1 MIRFYDSK
9 GEQHPLSKNDVE
21 NFYLLR
27 QADGSIR
34 LCFDIS
40 PENRF
45 YSQLVEESELEYGD
59 NCYIVKKVKNGK
71 IECDL
76 NFDFLKRTVHKN
88 YSSGSVLLMD
98 LLSAHLPSDWT
109 IVNAGVSGIR
119 RTTTFDFCTDYDVVM
134 SSMST
139 YGVYLEWSIK
149 QKTVK
154 VYLQSEAE
162 NTGEYLTDQL
172 NLRKLSMQG
181 DSLSLITR
189 LYAYGKDGL
198 SFSSINGGKEYVD
211 NTDYV
216 DKIVCGWWTD
226 ERYTVASELL
236 AATREKVKNLSYP
249 VRAYECDVVDL
260 AKLNP
265 KYSFLHFK
273 LHKAV
278 MLLDREHSIK
288 VQHRIVQYKEYP
300 HEPDRN
306 VVTLSSVPQKISTKV
321 NSIASSLEENKHI
334 TNAYQKASAALSE
347 LISNSLGVYYTEI
360 KDETGASHFYLHD
373 EPLLE
378 NSSTI
383 YTHNAGGY
391 AFTNSG
397 WNGGN
402 PDWQYGFAK
411 DGNAVF
417 NKVCAYGLKV
427 ADPYGWFAAEVSPDA
442 FKIWQDG
449 ILKLDA
455 SYDGLNIYDGAITIY
470 KGAGYYSERALYLD
484 SDGNIAI
491 DGYLT
496 QIGSNHRAL
505 IGRNEL
511 GYSGFYL
518 YDRQSKYQRN
528 DGTYKPYLEVWTS
541 TEYHTYIEGTNEL
554 KLGVSTIANE
564 SEGNYARVRIVP
576 DGGYL
581 YGAWNVYNLIVNGST
596 IDFLYDD
603 GAAESGFIGTG
614 TYGEGKC
621 LLLKS
626 DGVPLVM
633 TYANDAGTDGPK
645 IVLDSSAG
653 KLYGAFDF
661 NQTQNWNHNIN
672 AWSLGVKRNNVLYGN
687 LWVTD
692 NNELYISNEKY
703 QGIKLGVKGTD
714 SSYYSGISIYRQSSS
729 SNNIKGE
736 FHGSWSWG
744 SDQDWSGRSFYVN
757 VMYFGTS
764 GYNIYK
770 STSNHLCLKSANSIY
785 IMSGSTGR
793 VNVESGGG
801 ELIGNWEIVDSNNYY
816 RLTTS
821 TSGGK
826 LYGAWDFNQEQNF
839 SYTIN
844 APAFICKS
852 GSTKILSLYVSST
865 SNACFNADNGK
876 DFIFAVGST
885 SRLKCTSSGGNL
897 YGSWYLGSST
907 AVTSD
912 ENKKN
917 SIEDLSEKYSIL
929 FDSLRPV
936 RYKYNDGTSNRFHTG
951 FISQEVEQALSTA
964 ELDSSEFA
972 GFVKTEDN
980 EYYLRYEEFIALAVN
995 EIQSLKKQNTELER
1009 KLNSVLEKL
1018 EV

>member
-9 GEQHPLSKNDVE
+9 GEQHPLSRNDVT
-21 NFYLLR
+21 NFYL
-27 QADGSIR
+27 QHEADGSIR
-34 LCFDIS
+34 LCFDIA

-45 YSQLVEESELEYGD
+45 YSQLAEEIELEYGD
-59 NCYIVKKVKNGK
+59 NCYLVKKVKNGK

-76 NFDFLKRTVHKN
+76 NFDFLKRNIHKN
-88 YSSGSVLLMD
+88 YAAESLLLME
-98 LLSAHLPSDWT
+98 LLSNHLPVGWT
-109 IVNAGVSGIR
+109 VVNGDVSGIR
-119 RTTTFDFCTDYDVVM
+119 RTTAFEFCTDYDIIM
-134 SSMST
+134 SAMET
-139 YGVYLEWSIK
+139 YGVYFEWSIK
-149 QKTVK
+149 RKTVK

-198 SFSSINGGKEYVD
+198 SFASINGGKEYVD
-211 NTDYV
+211 NTAYA
-216 DKIVCGWWTD
+216 DKVVCGWWVD
-226 ERYTVASELL
+226 ERYTVKSSLL
-236 AATREKVKNLSYP
+236 EATREKLKTLSYP

-278 MLLDREHSIK
+278 MLLDREHGIK
-288 VQHRIVQYKEYP
+288 VQHRIVRYREYP

-321 NSIASSLEENKHI
+321 NNLASSLEKNKNI

-360 KDETGASHFYLHD
+360 KDETGASHYYLHD

-397 WNGGN
+397 WNNGN
-402 PDWQYGFAK
+402 PDWQYGFTK

-427 ADPYGWFAAEVSPDA
+427 ADPYGWFSAEVSPNA

-449 ILKLDA
+449 VLKLDA
-455 SYDGLNIYDGAITIY
+455 SYNGLNIYDGSITIY
-470 KGAGYYSERALYLD
+470 KGAGYYSDRVLYID
-484 SDGNIAI
+484 SDGNLAL

-505 IGRNEL
+505 VGTNEL
-511 GYSGFYL
+511 GYGGFFL
-518 YDRQSKYQRN
+518 YERTSVYQRSN
-528 DGTYKPYLEVWTS
+528 GTYKPYLEVWTS
-541 TEYHTYIEGTNEL
+541 TEHHTYIEGTNEL

-576 DGGYL
+576 NGGYL
-581 YGAWNVYNLIVNGST
+581 YGAW
-596 IDFLYDD
+596 DFGQD
-603 GAAESGFIGTG
+603 
-614 TYGEGKC
+614 
-621 LLLKS
+621 
-626 DGVPLVM
+626 
-633 TYANDAGTDGPK
+633 
-645 IVLDSSAG
+645 
-653 KLYGAFDF
+653 
-661 NQTQNWNHNIN
+661 QNWSYDVN
-672 AWSLGVKRNNVLYGN
+672 AYRLGVKRSNKLYGN
-687 LWVTD
+687 LWATD
-692 NNELYISNEKY
+692 NNEFYISSENY
-703 QGIKLGVKGTD
+703 QGLKLGVKGTSD
-714 SSYYSGISIYRQSSS
+714 TYYSGIEIYRQSST
-729 SNNIKGE
+729 SNNIKGTLY
-736 FHGSWSWG
+736 GSWTWN
-744 SDQDWSGRSFYVN
+744 SDQDWSERSFYVN
-757 VMYFGTS
+757 VLYLGSS
-764 GYNIYK
+764 GYSVYK
-770 STSNHLCLKSANSIY
+770 STSNNLCLSSSNSI
-785 IMSGSTGR
+785 
-793 VNVESGGG
+793 VLVSGG
-801 ELIGNWEIVDSNNYY
+801 NT
-816 RLTTS
+816 R
-821 TSGGK
+821 
-826 LYGAWDFNQEQNF
+826 
-839 SYTIN
+839 
-844 APAFICKS
+844 
-852 GSTKILSLYVSST
+852 VS
-865 SNACFNADNGK
+865 A
-876 DFIFAVGST
+876 
-885 SRLKCTSSGGNL
+885 TSSGGTLYGDWDFGQDQFFTKNIGTSLGFVLQTGSTRYGSFYVSSEKCPCFNSDTGADFNFAVSSTTRLKLTKTGGNL
-897 YGSWYLGSST
+897 NGSWYLGSST

-912 ENKKN
+912 ETKKN
-917 SIEDLSEKYSIL
+917 SIEELPGKYSIL
-929 FDSLRPV
+929 FDSLHPV
-936 RYKYNDGTSNRFHTG
+936 RYKYNDGTSDRYHTG
-951 FISQEVEQALSTA
+951 FIAQEVEQALTTA

-980 EYYLRYEEFIALAVN
+980 EYYLRYEEFIALAVS